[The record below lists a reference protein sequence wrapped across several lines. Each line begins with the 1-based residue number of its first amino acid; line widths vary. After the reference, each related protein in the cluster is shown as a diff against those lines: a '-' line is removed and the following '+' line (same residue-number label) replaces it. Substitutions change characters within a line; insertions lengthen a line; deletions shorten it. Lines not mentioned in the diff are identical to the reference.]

1 MQNFEDQLLVQQ
13 VADSK
18 DHAAFAVLYSRYQK
32 KIHDFLLFKLAR
44 KEDIE
49 DISSQ
54 IFLKLWE
61 YLIDGNK
68 RQIHNLRAFLY
79 KSARNAV
86 ANFYRA
92 QGHMPKPVE
101 LDDPDEYLEI
111 SDGREDTLIK
121 LLKSQSIDELTACV
135 QQIPES
141 YREIIALRFFEEL
154 EINEIAEITGKTIGN
169 TNVLI
174 HRGVQSLR
182 KIMLPKM
189 EQYDNQGI

>member
-44 KEDIE
+44 KEDID
-49 DISSQ
+49 DI
-54 IFLKLWE
+54 
-61 YLIDGNK
+61 
-68 RQIHNLRAFLY
+68 
-79 KSARNAV
+79 
-86 ANFYRA
+86 
-92 QGHMPKPVE
+92 
-101 LDDPDEYLEI
+101 
-111 SDGREDTLIK
+111 
-121 LLKSQSIDELTACV
+121 TACV